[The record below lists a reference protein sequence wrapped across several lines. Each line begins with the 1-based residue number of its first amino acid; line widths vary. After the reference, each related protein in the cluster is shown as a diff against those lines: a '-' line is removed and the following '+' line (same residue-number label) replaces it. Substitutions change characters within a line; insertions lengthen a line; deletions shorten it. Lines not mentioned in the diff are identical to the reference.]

1 MIYTQDQIQQHVA
14 RSLLVINDAPSGRRC
29 GDGRDGQG
37 IAEAL
42 FGSDIGYFAAALP
55 ALRETAQRESRSIL
69 NTQKELFDALNTIV
83 QTVSGP
89 EEKVYVHTDN
99 HAEPDIVAGGCGFFK
114 LMKTV
119 PEYGMNTK
127 DVKAIIAYLSN
138 KQDEGKL
145 IQAVYEGSHQEG
157 AVVVVRSNSHSIRGN
172 DMKNGTSVFVLQ
184 QTLVLEHL
192 EDVAS
197 KLSQQYGLNKEQLS
211 ESMINWFNTQTAE
224 TKKALAA
231 DKPLV
236 YADIAESGEIALS
249 LE

>member
-1 MIYTQDQIQQHVA
+1 MTYTQDQIQQHMA
-14 RSLLVINDAPSGRRC
+14 HNLLVIDDAPGRRC

-55 ALRETAQRESRSIL
+55 AMRETAQKESRSIL
-69 NTQKELFDALNTIV
+69 NTQEELFEALDTIV

-89 EEKVYVHTDN
+89 DEKVYVHTDN
-99 HAEPDIVAGGCGFFK
+99 HAEPDVVAGGCGFFK

-119 PEYGMNTK
+119 PEYGINPE
-127 DVKAIIAYLSN
+127 DVKAIIAYLSK

-145 IQAVYEGSHQEG
+145 VQAVYEGSHQEG
-157 AVVVVRSNSHSIRGN
+157 AVVVVRSDSHSVRGN

-192 EDVAS
+192 EDIAS
-197 KLSQQYGLNKEQLS
+197 KLSQKYGLNKEQLS